1 MIILTADRDNSI
13 EFHDFL
19 QVNSESNNTE
29 DTSTRKEE
37 QDEGKE
43 QESEANVR
51 FIDFFA
57 VGCSQ

>member
-1 MIILTADRDNSI
+1 MIILRTDRDNSI

-29 DTSTRKEE
+29 DTLTRKEE
-37 QDEGKE
+37 QEEGKE

-57 VGCSQ
+57 VGCP